1 MIYYGFHPDIKLV
14 DMNIFTYIY
23 SDCYIIIGSIEKK
36 SFIYGYIITCGWGEK
51 AAKCLHNMK
60 NT

>member
-36 SFIYGYIITCGWGEK
+36 IIYLWLYNNLWMGRKSC
-51 AAKCLHNMK
+51 
-60 NT
+60 